1 MGTAVDTNLVER
13 LTDGI
18 LSKALQVRRM
28 IQRGSSDLMHLPL
41 AEVAALSERVKAL
54 LTPEQLAEGVETIGR
69 QRWHKPTIEM
79 SVRDGYAEWAK
90 QYDGEPNPLIA
101 LEEPV
106 VLELIGDVSGLDVLD
121 AACGTGRYALL
132 LAEAGARVC
141 GLDSSEEMLAHA
153 RRKAVGRGLA
163 LDLQAGDLHA
173 LPFEDAS
180 FDLVLS
186 ALALCHV
193 PDLKPAMAEFARVL
207 RSGGR
212 VVISDF
218 HPFCLLI
225 GWRTCFDRPEAR
237 YWIENH
243 LNLTEA
249 YVRALL
255 TNGLE
260 LTDLRESVVDERVAG
275 VLSEHDIER
284 FRGWP
289 VALVLA
295 ARKKGARER

>member
-1 MGTAVDTNLVER
+1 MDANLMDTNLVER

-18 LSKALQVRRM
+18 FSKALQVRRM
-28 IQRGSSDLMHLPL
+28 IQRGATDLMHLPL
-41 AEVAALSERVKAL
+41 AEIVALSERVEAL
-54 LTPEQLAEGVETIGR
+54 LTPQQLAEGLETVGR
-69 QRWHKPTIEM
+69 QRWHKPTVEM
-79 SVRDGYAEWAK
+79 SVRDGYAEWSK
-90 QYDGEPNPLIA
+90 QYDEEPNPLIA

-106 VLELIGDVSGLDVLD
+106 VLELVGDVEGKDVLD

-132 LAEAGARVC
+132 FAGAGARVC
-141 GLDSSEEMLAHA
+141 GVDGSEEMLTHA
-153 RRKAVGRGLA
+153 RKKTADGDLT
-163 LDLQAGDLHA
+163 LDLRNADLHT
-173 LPFEDAS
+173 LPFEDES

-193 PDLKPAMAEFARVL
+193 PDLSPVMAEFARVL
-207 RSGGR
+207 RPGGR

-243 LNLTEA
+243 FNLTEE
-249 YVRALL
+249 YVRSLL
-255 TNGLE
+255 ASDFE
-260 LTDLRESVVDERVAG
+260 VTDLRESVVDERVAG
-275 VLSEHDIER
+275 ILSDHDIER

-289 VALVLA
+289 AALVVA
-295 ARKKGARER
+295 ATLKEGE

>member
-1 MGTAVDTNLVER
+1 VNTNLIER

-18 LSKALQVRRM
+18 FSKALQVRRM
-28 IQRGSSDLMHLPL
+28 IQRGSTDLMHLPL
-41 AEVAALSERVKAL
+41 AEIVALSGRVEAL

-69 QRWHKPTIEM
+69 QRWHKPTVEM
-79 SVRDGYAEWAK
+79 NVRDGYAEWAK

-106 VLELIGDVSGLDVLD
+106 VLELIGDVAALDVLD

-132 LAEAGARVC
+132 LAEANARVS
-141 GLDSSEEMLAHA
+141 GLDGSEEMLAHA
-153 RRKAVGRGLA
+153 HRKAADRGLT
-163 LDLQAGDLHA
+163 LDLRNGDLHA
-173 LPFEDAS
+173 LPFEDES
-180 FDLVLS
+180 FDLALS

-193 PDLKPAMAEFARVL
+193 PDLSPVMAEFARVL
-207 RSGGR
+207 RPGGR
-212 VVISDF
+212 LVISDF

-225 GWRTCFDRPEAR
+225 GWRTCFDRSEAR

-243 LNLTEA
+243 LNLTEG
-249 YVRALL
+249 YVAALL
-255 TNGLE
+255 ENGFT

-275 VLSEHDIER
+275 ILSEHDIER

-289 VALVLA
+289 AALVI
-295 ARKKGARER
+295 GATLKEGK

>member
-1 MGTAVDTNLVER
+1 MDTNLVER

-18 LSKALQVRRM
+18 FSKALQVRRM
-28 IQRGSSDLMHLPL
+28 IQRGSTDLMHLPL
-41 AEVAALSERVKAL
+41 AEVVALSERVKAL
-54 LTPEQLAEGVETIGR
+54 LTPEQLAEGLETVGR
-69 QRWHKPTIEM
+69 QRWHKPTMEM
-79 SVRDGYAEWAK
+79 SVPDGYAEWSK
-90 QYDGEPNPLIA
+90 QYDGDPNPLIA

-106 VLELIGDVSGLDVLD
+106 VLALIGDVAGLDVLD

-132 LAEAGARVC
+132 LAEAGARVS
-141 GLDSSEEMLAHA
+141 GLDGSEEMLAHA
-153 RRKAVGRGLA
+153 RRKAAARDVA
-163 LDLQAGDLHA
+163 LDLRTGDLSA
-173 LPFEDAS
+173 LPFEDES

-193 PDLKPAMAEFARVL
+193 PDLSPVMAEFARVL
-207 RSGGR
+207 RHGGR
-212 VVISDF
+212 LIISDF

-225 GWRTCFDRPEAR
+225 GWRTAFDRPEAR

-255 TNGLE
+255 ANGFE

-289 VALVLA
+289 AALVVA
-295 ARKKGARER
+295 GRKEDTDE